1 MRELLPVDNKVRLLT
16 FVTIITTGPFGF
28 LETDQPL

>member
-16 FVTIITTGPFGF
+16 FVTIITTEPFGF